1 MENQE
6 RYDQYILRKTR
17 ELNTMSKLRIIAGPC
32 QHESFAQSLE
42 IATHCKRICDEHNIE
57 YIFKASFDKANR
69 TSMNGKRGVGDSVE
83 ENISTFIS
91 DMKDLKKQIDVKILT
106 DVHERWQ
113 LGPLEKVVDVLQIP
127 AFLCR
132 QTDLIVGACKSNC
145 IVNIKKGQFLAPWD
159 VDGILSKTKHAKE
172 VWITERGTSFGYN
185 TLVTDFTGIQYM
197 LDNAGVP
204 VVFDITHSVQK
215 PGGQGDSSGGNRD
228 YVAPLSRA
236 AAAMG
241 VTNFFLEVHPDP
253 DNAPS
258 DGPNMLRLQD
268 FEKVVDNIVKY
279 SYRETDTR
287 TIDRNYKDW

>member
-32 QHESFAQSLE
+32 QHESFEQSLQ
-42 IATHCKRICDEHNIE
+42 IATQCKRICDEHNIE

-69 TSMNGKRGVGDSVE
+69 TSINGKRGLGL
-83 ENISTFIS
+83 IPTHHAFI
-91 DMKDLKKQIDVKILT
+91 DMKHEIKGLKILT
-106 DVHERWQ
+106 DVHTVDQIRALSYQ
-113 LGPLEKVVDVLQIP
+113 GSGNAVDVLQIP

-132 QTDLIVGACKSNC
+132 QTDLIVEACKTGK

-159 VDGILSKTKHAKE
+159 VNGILSKTKGAKE

-258 DGPNMLRLQD
+258 DGPNMLRLED
-268 FEKVVDNIVKY
+268 FESVVDDIVKY
-279 SYRETDTR
+279 SYRKTETVS
-287 TIDRNYKDW
+287 IDRNYKGF